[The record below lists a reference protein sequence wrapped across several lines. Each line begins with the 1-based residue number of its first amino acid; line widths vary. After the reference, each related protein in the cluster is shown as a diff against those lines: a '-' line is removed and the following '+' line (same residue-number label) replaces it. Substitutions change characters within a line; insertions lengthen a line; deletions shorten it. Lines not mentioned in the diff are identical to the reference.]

1 MKPENLRKSAM
12 ANAFLECQPEAKN
25 ENLQQQVKPFVLP
38 PLVKRK
44 TSDRPQSSSNSFQTP
59 PISLR
64 RRTTTTLD
72 FPVHSAGSLQRG
84 RRVLCSPTRKNNPQ
98 PNGLVFQNAYNR
110 HNKSYEIWDPN
121 SITVE
126 SNIPAM
132 MEHLSERE
140 YVFNL
145 SEMAHVYCMSVFP
158 QKNSDRVLDSN
169 FNLF

>member
-1 MKPENLRKSAM
+1 MW
-12 ANAFLECQPEAKN
+12 
-25 ENLQQQVKPFVLP
+25 PFVCTPYECHLH
-38 PLVKRK
+38 LVMCVHIMYIHMYAVYLHIVCVYVLLLLIL
-44 TSDRPQSSSNSFQTP
+44 SSQ
-59 PISLR
+59 
-64 RRTTTTLD
+64 
-72 FPVHSAGSLQRG
+72 
-84 RRVLCSPTRKNNPQ
+84 
-98 PNGLVFQNAYNR
+98 
-110 HNKSYEIWDPN
+110 SYEIWDPN